1 MIFLNT
7 WFTGALQ
14 RYGFNPSEEQLQ
26 QFHEYLTFLL
36 AQNQVMNLTAITDP
50 LEVYRKHFFD
60 SLALSQVVDLHNK
73 TLLDVGAGAGFPS
86 VPCKIM
92 IPTLEVHIVDSLQK
106 RIAFLHQLFDKLHLS
121 TIQATHQRVEDL
133 PKEHQYDIVASRA
146 VSRLPILTELCLP
159 FVKVGGYCLA
169 MKSIHY
175 HDELQDS
182 KKAIALLGGQLERI
196 FEYDLSET
204 ERHTILVIRK
214 VKESPKQY
222 PRSFAKIKASP
233 L

>member
-1 MIFLNT
+1 MNK
-7 WFTGALQ
+7 WFQDALLQ
-14 RYGFNPSEEQLQ
+14 FGMNPNEAQCQ
-26 QFHEYLTFLL
+26 QFQEYLTFLL

-50 LEVYRKHFFD
+50 LEVYRKHFYD
-60 SLALSQVVDLHNK
+60 SLALSQVVDLNHK

-92 IPTLEVHIVDSLQK
+92 VPTLEVHIVDSLQK
-106 RIAFLHQLFDKLHLS
+106 RISFLHQLFQKLRLS
-121 TIQATHQRVEDL
+121 RIQATHQRVEDL
-133 PKEHQYDIVASRA
+133 PLETQYDLVASRA
-146 VSRLPILTELCLP
+146 VSRLNILVELCLP

-175 HDELQDS
+175 HDELQES

-204 ERHTILVIRK
+204 ERHVILVIRK